1 MWRPL
6 AVVTLLLLAGCSGF
20 LGTDTAEP
28 DRTVTPAPIPE
39 TPTDRPVEVPRS
51 NGSVDIQ
58 RVLTRHDTALEGR
71 SFHRQVVREGP
82 RNTRDV
88 WVDRD
93 ANVVRVRR
101 TIGPLADDAVV
112 ANGTLYR
119 SISDDPNRD
128 YTTMA
133 SDGSVPYVSTL
144 SGVALLGLFLTD
156 YEYER
161 VGTVSRNDRPLAV
174 LSTNDT
180 DVPITAGDPDQ
191 TVAVRSRVYVDRGG
205 IVRYVD
211 HYERDSDGTYRTVQ
225 MRVTTGTDRIAV
237 PWWLA
242 DAGIYAG

>member
-6 AVVTLLLLAGCSGF
+6 AVVGLVLLAGCSGF
-20 LGTDTAEP
+20 LGTDAGGP
-28 DRTVTPAPIPE
+28 DRTVTPAPLPE
-39 TPTDRPVEVPRS
+39 TPTDRPVELPRA
-51 NGSVDIQ
+51 NGSVDLQ
-58 RVLTRHDTALEGR
+58 RVLVRHDTALAGR
-71 SFHRQVVREGP
+71 NFHRRVVREGP

-93 ANVVRVRR
+93 ADIVRVRR
-101 TIGPLADDAVV
+101 TLGPVADDAVV
-112 ANGTLYR
+112 ADGTLYR
-119 SISDDPNRD
+119 SVSDDPNRD
-128 YTTMA
+128 YFTTP

-144 SGVALLGLFLTD
+144 SGVTLLRVFLTD
-156 YEYER
+156 YDYER
-161 VGTVSRNDRPLAV
+161 VGTVTRNDRTLAV

-205 IVRYVD
+205 VVRYVD
-211 HYERDSDGTYRTVQ
+211 HYERDSDGTNRTVQ

-242 DAGIYAG
+242 DVDIYAG